1 MFPDTREVRD
11 VSKRQ
16 HKRQMERARAKR
28 RVDKFDRR
36 RRRAKWTAIA
46 AVVALGL
53 SVFAVALISL
63 MDREP
68 DPTAADEETA
78 AEACPP
84 PDDAPEVDA
93 EQYDEPPD
101 MTIDPDA
108 TYVAT
113 MDTTCGT
120 IVLELDAAE
129 TPVATNNFVFLARE
143 GFYDGVGFH
152 RVIPDFMIQGGDPEG
167 TGAGGPGYSFEDE
180 LGPAEEAFDEVREQL
195 MAQMDDEVDPETVPG
210 GYPRGVV
217 AMANSGADTNGSQ
230 FFITHGD
237 PAMLP
242 GPDYTLFGEVIEG
255 MDVVDRIAAGDAQGD
270 QAVEPVRI
278 RSIEIDEG

>member
-1 MFPDTREVRD
+1 M
-11 VSKRQ
+11 SKRQ
-16 HKRQMERARAKR
+16 HQRQMERARAKR
-28 RVDKFDRR
+28 RADKFDRR
-36 RRRAKWTAIA
+36 RRRSRWVAIA
-46 AVVALGL
+46 AVVALAL
-53 SVFAVALISL
+53 SVFAVALLSI
-63 MDREP
+63 MDRGQEP
-68 DPTAADEETA
+68 PNPDEQAA
-78 AEACPP
+78 AESCPP
-84 PDDAPEVDA
+84 PEDVPEVDA
-93 EQYDEPPD
+93 EEYDEPPE
-101 MTIDPDA
+101 MAIDPEA

-120 IVLELDAAE
+120 IVLELDAAG
-129 TPVATNNFVFLARE
+129 TPMATNNFVFLARE

-152 RVIPDFMIQGGDPEG
+152 RVIADFMIQGGDPEG

-180 LGPAEEAFDEVREQL
+180 LGPAEEAFEQSRQEL
-195 MAQMDDEVDPETVPG
+195 LDDIEGDVDPDMVPG

-217 AMANSGADTNGSQ
+217 AMANSGPDTNGSQ

-255 MDVVDRIAAGDAQGD
+255 MDVVDRVAAAETEGD

-278 RSIEIDEG
+278 RSIEIDES